1 MKRLKRIFLLGIFA
15 QFFLLT
21 ASAQYGWLT
30 GNKLPDYVIQR
41 DGTITNAKIL
51 VVGKDKTTFAVG
63 RGKNAT
69 QMELANSE
77 LFMLR
82 FEERGSI
89 VFDARGERILTTS
102 TSEQFPKGAVLLFLC
117 SGQILPVY
125 HLSID
130 QHAARYFLDKKGEG
144 RKGFLPKSDIFM
156 VCYPDGT
163 RDIITTLTPPQ
174 TQPSADDD
182 EDDDDIDVNEDD
194 PKDENETP
202 APQVLPRVTLVL
214 TNGAQLNV
222 WLVKEERT
230 RVSYKKENSPK
241 ASIFVMQKSRIRS
254 IVR

>member
-1 MKRLKRIFLLGIFA
+1 MKRLKRIFLVGLFA

-21 ASAQYGWLT
+21 ASAQFNWQSW
-30 GNKLPDYVIQR
+30 NKMPDLVIQR
-41 DGTITNAKIL
+41 DGTITNAKIM

-102 TSEQFPKGAVLLFLC
+102 TTEQFPKGAVLLFLC

-163 RDIITTLTPPQ
+163 RDIIPTLPPPQ
-174 TQPSADDD
+174 PPV
-182 EDDDDIDVNEDD
+182 IDPD
-194 PKDENETP
+194 PDPNVDPVPYPNVDP
-202 APQVLPRVTLVL
+202 APQTLPRVTLVL
-214 TNGAQLNV
+214 TNGAQINA

-230 RVSYKKENSPK
+230 RVSYKKENSPD

>member
-1 MKRLKRIFLLGIFA
+1 M
-15 QFFLLT
+15 
-21 ASAQYGWLT
+21 
-30 GNKLPDYVIQR
+30 
-41 DGTITNAKIL
+41 
-51 VVGKDKTTFAVG
+51 
-63 RGKNAT
+63 
-69 QMELANSE
+69 
-77 LFMLR
+77 
-82 FEERGSI
+82 
-89 VFDARGERILTTS
+89 
-102 TSEQFPKGAVLLFLC
+102 LLFLC

-174 TQPSADDD
+174 PPV
-182 EDDDDIDVNEDD
+182 IDPD
-194 PKDENETP
+194 PDPNVDPVPYPNVDP
-202 APQVLPRVTLVL
+202 APQTLPRVTLVL

-230 RVSYKKENSPK
+230 RVSYKKENSPD

>member
-1 MKRLKRIFLLGIFA
+1 MKRLKRIFLVGLFA

-21 ASAQYGWLT
+21 ASAQFNWQSW
-30 GNKLPDYVIQR
+30 NKMPDLVIQR
-41 DGTITNAKIL
+41 DGTITNAKIM
-51 VVGKDKTTFAVG
+51 VVGKDKTTYAVG

-102 TSEQFPKGAVLLFLC
+102 TTEQFPKGAVLLFLC
-117 SGQILPVY
+117 SGQIMPVY

-174 TQPSADDD
+174 PPVTTDDD
-182 EDDDDIDVNEDD
+182 NDEDDIDVDPVTPEDE
-194 PKDENETP
+194 KETP
-202 APQVLPRVTLVL
+202 APQTLPRVTLVL

-230 RVSYKKENSPK
+230 RVSYKKENSAK

>member
-21 ASAQYGWLT
+21 ASAQFNWQSW
-30 GNKLPDYVIQR
+30 NKLPDLVIQR
-41 DGTITNAKIL
+41 DGTITNAKIM

-102 TSEQFPKGAVLLFLC
+102 TTEQFPKGAVLLFLC
-117 SGQILPVY
+117 SGQIMPVY

-174 TQPSADDD
+174 PPV
-182 EDDDDIDVNEDD
+182 IDPD
-194 PKDENETP
+194 PDPNVDPVPYPNVDP
-202 APQVLPRVTLVL
+202 APQTLPRVTLVL
-214 TNGAQLNV
+214 TNGAQINA

-230 RVSYKKENSPK
+230 RVSYKKENSPD

>member
-1 MKRLKRIFLLGIFA
+1 MKRLKRVFFLGLFA

-21 ASAQYGWLT
+21 ASAQFNWQSW
-30 GNKLPDYVIQR
+30 NKLPDLVIQR
-41 DGTITNAKIL
+41 DGTITNAKIM

-102 TSEQFPKGAVLLFLC
+102 TTEQFPKGAVLLFLC

-130 QHAARYFLDKKGEG
+130 QHAARYFLDKKGEA

-163 RDIITTLTPPQ
+163 RDIITTLTQPQ
-174 TQPSADDD
+174 PII
-182 EDDDDIDVNEDD
+182 IDPD
-194 PKDENETP
+194 PNPNPNPNPVPLT
-202 APQVLPRVTLVL
+202 LPRVTLVL
-214 TNGAQLNV
+214 TNGAQING
-222 WLVKEERT
+222 WLVKEEPT
-230 RVSYKKENSPK
+230 RVSYKKENSPD
-241 ASIFVMQKSRIRS
+241 ASIFVMEKSRIRS

>member
-51 VVGKDKTTFAVG
+51 VVGKDKTTYAVG

-102 TSEQFPKGAVLLFLC
+102 TTEQFPKGAVLLFLC
-117 SGQILPVY
+117 SGQIMPVY

-174 TQPSADDD
+174 PPV
-182 EDDDDIDVNEDD
+182 IDPD
-194 PKDENETP
+194 PDPNVDPVPYPNVDP
-202 APQVLPRVTLVL
+202 APQTLPRVTLVL
-214 TNGAQLNV
+214 TNGAQINA

-230 RVSYKKENSPK
+230 RVSYKKENSPD

>member
-1 MKRLKRIFLLGIFA
+1 MKRLKRIFLVGLFA

-21 ASAQYGWLT
+21 ASAQFNWQSW
-30 GNKLPDYVIQR
+30 NKMPDLVIQR
-41 DGTITNAKIL
+41 DGTITNAKIM
-51 VVGKDKTTFAVG
+51 VVGKNKTTFAVG

-102 TSEQFPKGAVLLFLC
+102 TTEQFPKGAVLLFLC

-174 TQPSADDD
+174 PPV
-182 EDDDDIDVNEDD
+182 IDPD
-194 PKDENETP
+194 PDPNVDPVPYPNVDP
-202 APQVLPRVTLVL
+202 APQTLPRVTLVL
-214 TNGAQLNV
+214 TNGAQINA

-230 RVSYKKENSPK
+230 RVSYKKENSPD

>member
-41 DGTITNAKIL
+41 DGTITNAKIM
-51 VVGKDKTTFAVG
+51 VVGKDKTTYAVG

-102 TSEQFPKGAVLLFLC
+102 TTEQFPKGAVLLFLC

-130 QHAARYFLDKKGEG
+130 QHAARYFLDKKGEA

-163 RDIITTLTPPQ
+163 RDIITTLTQPQ
-174 TQPSADDD
+174 PII
-182 EDDDDIDVNEDD
+182 IDPD
-194 PKDENETP
+194 PNPNPNPNPVPLT
-202 APQVLPRVTLVL
+202 LPRVTLVL
-214 TNGAQLNV
+214 TNGAQING
-222 WLVKEERT
+222 WLVKEEPT
-230 RVSYKKENSPK
+230 RVSYKKENSPD
-241 ASIFVMQKSRIRS
+241 ASIFVMEKSRIRS

>member
-51 VVGKDKTTFAVG
+51 VVGKDKTTYAVG

-102 TSEQFPKGAVLLFLC
+102 TTEQFPKGAVLLFLC
-117 SGQILPVY
+117 SGQIMPVY

-174 TQPSADDD
+174 PPV
-182 EDDDDIDVNEDD
+182 IDPD
-194 PKDENETP
+194 PDPNVDPVPYPNVDP
-202 APQVLPRVTLVL
+202 APQTLPRVTLVL
-214 TNGAQLNV
+214 TNGAQLNA

-230 RVSYKKENSPK
+230 RVSYKKENSPD

>member
-1 MKRLKRIFLLGIFA
+1 MKRLKRIFLVGLFA

-21 ASAQYGWLT
+21 ASAQFNWQSW
-30 GNKLPDYVIQR
+30 NKMPDLVIQR
-41 DGTITNAKIL
+41 DGTITNAKIM

-102 TSEQFPKGAVLLFLC
+102 TTEQFPKGAVLLFLC

-174 TQPSADDD
+174 PPV
-182 EDDDDIDVNEDD
+182 IDPD
-194 PKDENETP
+194 PDPNVDPVPYPNVDP
-202 APQVLPRVTLVL
+202 APQTLPRVTLVL
-214 TNGAQLNV
+214 TNGAQINA

-230 RVSYKKENSPK
+230 RVSYKKENSPD